1 VTPSKTK
8 SPAAATPSAAA
19 ADDTVASSSSSTS
32 SAGYESAD
40 EEERH
45 SKHHHHH
52 HHSIAG
58 QSRMFTNVATLLEAA
73 LFVSSLI
80 ATADLSVAGAAS
92 AAADKDL
99 AARTGAEYFLQSL
112 VGKVSQSAFWLSIA
126 VYLGLFV
133 LLPVLVGV
141 LLARSP
147 RAQSVFGQSVTRI
160 ATLYLVQPQFGAFVA
175 KHLLPHFSVPLF
187 NVINAVSLLWA
198 FWEHI
203 EVSASQHQHE

>member
-1 VTPSKTK
+1 MALTPSKTK
-8 SPAAATPSAAA
+8 SPAAASPAAA
-19 ADDTVASSSSSTS
+19 AASSSSASA
-32 SAGYESAD
+32 AGYESAD

-45 SKHHHHH
+45 AKHHHHH
-52 HHSIAG
+52 HHHHSVAG
-58 QSRMFTNVATLLEAA
+58 QSRMFINIATLLEAA

-80 ATADLSVAGAAS
+80 ATADLSLAGAAS

-99 AARTGAEYFLQSL
+99 AASTGAEYFLQSL

-133 LLPVLVGV
+133 LLPVLAGV
-141 LLARSP
+141 LLARSSRP
-147 RAQSVFGQSVTRI
+147 QSVFGQSVTRI

-198 FWEHI
+198 FWEHV
-203 EVSASQHQHE
+203 EVSANQHQHE